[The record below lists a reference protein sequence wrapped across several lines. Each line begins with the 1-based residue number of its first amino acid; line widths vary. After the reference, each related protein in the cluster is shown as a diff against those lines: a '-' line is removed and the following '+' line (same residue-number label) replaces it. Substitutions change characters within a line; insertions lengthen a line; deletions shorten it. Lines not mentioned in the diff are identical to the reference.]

1 MANEQWH
8 GGRIGEAILNGNSRN
23 SQSAD
28 ANMAQSRAYAK
39 GHGAPMI
46 NLTRGGQ
53 MGYAPDLKA
62 WVSNAN
68 YIRRNL
74 IPILLEAPRGFQ
86 FLPDPDVWVKSLRSL
101 VEEYAIVHDGLNAS
115 YNVEVNDDNPVGGD
129 GQKQREFTNV
139 TVEQTSVTMR
149 WNEKYGAP
157 ISTFWQRYI
166 QYLMMDPSS
175 KIAGISTLSTR
186 PNDMLPDVYTFSMA
200 FIEPDPH
207 GKTVLR
213 SWIVTNLFPDKAG
226 EIIGRREI
234 TNSLEGQQIEI
245 NFGGIAQF
253 GLGVNHFC
261 QRILDSIDTIHASPF
276 NREAFIEHA
285 YGRDSI
291 YDGDV
296 EKLVRDP
303 NAAGYTNS
311 VARVKEQSRKVT
323 SISGLDT

>member
-1 MANEQWH
+1 MANELWH
-8 GGRIGEAILNGNSRN
+8 AGRLSKAILNGNSQDA
-23 SQSAD
+23 QSFNE
-28 ANMAQSRAYAK
+28 NMKDSRAYAK

-46 NLTRGGQ
+46 NLERGGQ

-74 IPILLEAPRGFQ
+74 IPILLEAPRGFKY
-86 FLPDPDVWVKSLRSL
+86 LPDPGTWTRSLRSL
-101 VEEYAIVHDGLNAS
+101 VEEYAIAHDGLNAS

-166 QYLMMDPSS
+166 QYLMMDPAS
-175 KIAGISTLSTR
+175 KIAGISTLTNR

-207 GKTVLR
+207 GKSVLR
-213 SWIVTNLFPDKAG
+213 SWIVTNMFPDKAG

-261 QRILDSIDTIHASPF
+261 QKILDSIDTIHASPF
-276 NREAFIEHA
+276 NREAFIENA
-285 YGRDSI
+285 YGSGSLYHPEI
-291 YDGDV
+291 YNISQRED
-296 EKLVRDP
+296 
-303 NAAGYTNS
+303 AAGYSNS
-311 VARVKEQSRKVT
+311 VDRVKQQASLVT